1 MLDAV
6 FAEKFGVKV
15 ARLHVVFGQG
25 KQVLL
30 FPTKLLAMYSSSSV
44 PAGLVEN
51 VFA

>member
-6 FAEKFGVKV
+6 FADKFGVKV
-15 ARLHVVFGQG
+15 ARLHVGQG

>member
-15 ARLHVVFGQG
+15 ARLHVGQG

-30 FPTKLLAMYSSSSV
+30 LTKLLAMYSSSSV
-44 PAGLVEN
+44 PAGLV
-51 VFA
+51 